1 MSKQT
6 FVANTILTAAQ
17 MNTLQTNDYN
27 QTVST
32 KSVSYVLVAADAGT
46 TVVMNAA
53 GATTITVNTSLFTAG
68 DTLTLSNIGAGVC
81 TVTAGT
87 ATVSSAGPLAIPQY
101 GGGTLYFTSAGV
113 SVYFPTAVT
122 AAAASSGLTLI
133 AAASAG
139 ATSSLTISNCFSAT
153 YNVYYFHAYQMTFSS
168 SNIDLNMRYGTSSTP
183 DTASSYTF
191 ANGRT
196 DQASGGGNAGAA
208 NAAQASLGADYGR
221 NANGGDALNLI
232 ISAPFTADFT
242 KAAGQNLG
250 NWATNDLYGYDHFS
264 FKATTTSYTDLV
276 LFPATGTIAVKYAIY
291 GLAAS

>member
-32 KSVSYVLVAADAGT
+32 KTASYTLVASDAGT

-68 DTLTLSNIGAGVC
+68 DTLKFSNIGAGVC

-113 SVYFPTAVT
+113 SVYSPTAVT
-122 AAAASSGLTLI
+122 I
-133 AAASAG
+133 PAAASALTYITS
-139 ATSSLTISNCFSAT
+139 ATLSSSSTTITNCFSAT
-153 YNVYYFHAYQMTFSS
+153 YENYLILCNSISGGTNGSSIHARFGISGTPTTANYLYASGDGTYSSQAQYPVGQFGNGPAGSFIVTVLAPQLATQTFFSYQANSTYNGIGNSIIQTGYQNSSSQFTDFVVIAAGGTFSG
-168 SNIDLNMRYGTSSTP
+168 GTV
-183 DTASSYTF
+183 
-191 ANGRT
+191 RV
-196 DQASGGGNAGAA
+196 
-208 NAAQASLGADYGR
+208 
-221 NANGGDALNLI
+221 
-232 ISAPFTADFT
+232 
-242 KAAGQNLG
+242 
-250 NWATNDLYGYDHFS
+250 YGYS
-264 FKATTTSYTDLV
+264 NS
-276 LFPATGTIAVKYAIY
+276 
-291 GLAAS
+291 

>member
-32 KSVSYVLVAADAGT
+32 KTASYTLVAADAGT

-68 DTLTLSNIGAGVC
+68 DTLKFSNIGAGVC

-113 SVYFPTAVT
+113 SVYSPTAVT
-122 AAAASSGLTLI
+122 VATASSGLTFISGGSVGTGTSFSLPNDSFT
-133 AAASAG
+133 ATYKNYSLFLNSVRFNGGTNLMARMRASGTDTTSGDYIFMLGSINSDGTYAGIGGGAG
-139 ATSSLTISNCFSAT
+139 ATAWRIG
-153 YNVYYFHAYQMTFSS
+153 S
-168 SNIDLNMRYGTSSTP
+168 SNNTELGVTSGQMFILTPQTTAFTRFTTLNDTGNLAMVGSGTLQTNTQYDSITFYSSNGTSIFSDGT
-183 DTASSYTF
+183 YT
-191 ANGRT
+191 
-196 DQASGGGNAGAA
+196 
-208 NAAQASLGADYGR
+208 
-221 NANGGDALNLI
+221 
-232 ISAPFTADFT
+232 
-242 KAAGQNLG
+242 
-250 NWATNDLYGYDHFS
+250 LYGQADS
-264 FKATTTSYTDLV
+264 
-276 LFPATGTIAVKYAIY
+276 
-291 GLAAS
+291 